1 LQALRVFG
9 KCRVALLLMVVSCR
23 EFQLPGSAWGK
34 LRLAGLAGGLAEED
48 VVIRIGIERRVEIDE
63 VNAGVGKNLRIA
75 QPLEIVIEQ
84 EAVHLFLRRKF

>member
-1 LQALRVFG
+1 MVFG

-48 VVIRIGIERRVEIDE
+48 VVIRIGIERRIEINQ
-63 VNAGVGKNLRIA
+63 VNAGVRKNPGIA
-75 QPLEIVIEQ
+75 QPFQVVAEKQ
-84 EAVHLFLRRKF
+84 AVHARVL